1 MLLEAA
7 LAAAVAAAPGLSVDT
22 GKDSVVSD
30 TAPVRVTRP
39 DALTGAPVV
48 IGMSSG
54 SSVNTGSASC
64 WEKGGL
70 GVALTPDIRPGDTVS
85 AGGESVVA
93 GPGPGSGGVAAG
105 CTGSYAWNAVTG
117 SSAAS
122 GSGEITFTGVA
133 QPLASG
139 VSVSLTDGARTTA
152 SVDGVLGSDGT
163 FSARVPA
170 SALAPLN
177 DGDVTV
183 NAVFAVPDVATG
195 ALAHVLGAP
204 LTIGKR
210 TGVAGPTVAPPVA
223 IAPPG
228 PPRSVAGLRVPARI
242 GRAHVARSGLRVVFV
257 VPQGARTVRVR
268 LARGRRTAFAELF
281 PASAPGSTQLVRV
294 RARVPRGR
302 YRLTVSALAG
312 RRRVGAAA
320 SARVVVR

>member
-7 LAAAVAAAPGLSVDT
+7 LAAAVAAGSLSVDT
-22 GKDSVVSD
+22 GRDSVVS
-30 TAPVRVTRP
+30 ASGPVRVTRP
-39 DALTGAPVV
+39 DAVTGAPVV

-54 SSVNTGSASC
+54 ASVNTGSGAC

-70 GVALTPDIRPGDTVS
+70 GVALTPDILPGDTVS

-93 GPGPGSGGVAAG
+93 GPGSGSGGVAAG
-105 CTGSYAWNAVTG
+105 CSGSYASNAVTG

-122 GSGEITFTGVA
+122 GSGDITFTGVA

-152 SVDGVLGSDGT
+152 SVDGVPASDGT

-170 SALAPLN
+170 SSLAPLA

-183 NAVFAVPDVATG
+183 NAVFAVPDVASG

-210 TGVAGPTVAPPVA
+210 TGVAGPVVAPPVA
-223 IAPPG
+223 LAAPG

-242 GRAHVARSGLRVVFV
+242 GRAHLARSGLRLVFV
-257 VPQGARTVRVR
+257 VPAGARTVRVR
-268 LARGRRTAFAELF
+268 LARGRRTEFVELF

-312 RRRVGAAA
+312 TRRVGAAA
-320 SARVVVR
+320 STRVLVR